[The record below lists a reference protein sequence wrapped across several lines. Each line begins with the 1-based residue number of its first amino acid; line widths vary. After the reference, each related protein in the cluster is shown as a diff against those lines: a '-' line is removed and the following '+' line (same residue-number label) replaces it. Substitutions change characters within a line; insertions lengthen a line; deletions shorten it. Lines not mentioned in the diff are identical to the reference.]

1 LPQVRNWGK
10 HRSPVVQ
17 PRSAHVTSKKR
28 DFLKL
33 TDLTLD
39 EHLGLF
45 RRAAELKRARRAR
58 RVVRTMAGRTL
69 VMIFEK
75 ASTRTRLSFE
85 AAMLQLGGS
94 CIDLSAAN
102 SQMSRGEPLA
112 DTARVTGRYCD
123 VVMMRTFADARIEE
137 FAAHCDAPVIN
148 GLTDGGHPVQ
158 ILTDLFTVE
167 EKLGSVKGK
176 TLAFIGDTA
185 SNMGRSFTRA
195 SALFGFQLKLASP
208 AGYHPADD
216 VVGPAKGFVH
226 LVKDPRD
233 AVKGADVVITDVWT
247 SMGQEAESKQRLADL
262 AGYQV
267 NPELM
272 KLAQPNALFL
282 HCLPAHREEE
292 VTASVID
299 GPQSVVW
306 DEAENRLH
314 VQKALLEYMVVE
326 NEKRTPPAK

>member
-1 LPQVRNWGK
+1 LWGK
-10 HRSPVVQ
+10 DRL
-17 PRSAHVTSKKR
+17 VTSTKR
-28 DFLKL
+28 DFLKF
-33 TDLTLD
+33 TDLSYD
-39 EHLGLF
+39 EHMGLF
-45 RRAAELKRARRAR
+45 RRAAELKRARRER

-85 AAMLQLGGS
+85 AGMLQLGGS
-94 CIDLSAAN
+94 CIDLSSVN
-102 SQMSRGEPLA
+102 SQMGRGEPLA

-123 VVMMRTFADARIEE
+123 IVMMRTFADARIEE
-137 FAAHCDAPVIN
+137 FAANCEMPVIN

-158 ILTDLFTVE
+158 ILTDLFTIE
-167 EKLGSVKGK
+167 EKLGPVKGK

-195 SALFGFQLKLASP
+195 APIFGYQLKLASP
-208 AGYHPADD
+208 KGYHPADD
-216 VVGPAKGFVH
+216 VVGLARGFVH
-226 LVKDPRD
+226 LLADPKE

-262 AGYQV
+262 NGYQV

-272 KLAQPNALFL
+272 KLASPKAIFL

-314 VQKALLEYMVVE
+314 VQKALMEYLVLE
-326 NEKRTPPAK
+326 NERRLG

>member
-1 LPQVRNWGK
+1 M
-10 HRSPVVQ
+10 
-17 PRSAHVTSKKR
+17 TSKKR
-28 DFLKL
+28 DFLQI

-45 RRAAELKRARRAR
+45 RRAAVLKKARRER
-58 RVVRTMAGRTL
+58 RCVNTMDGRTL
-69 VMIFEK
+69 TMIFEK

-94 CIDLSAAN
+94 CIDLSAGN
-102 SQMSRGEPLA
+102 SQMSRGEPLP

-123 VVMMRTFADARIEE
+123 VVMMRTFADARIQE
-137 FAAHCDAPVIN
+137 FAQYCEVPVIN

-158 ILTDLFTVE
+158 ILTDLFTIE

-195 SALFGFQLKLASP
+195 APIFGYQLKLASP
-208 AGYHPADD
+208 KGYHPADD
-216 VVGPAKGFVH
+216 VVVPAKGFVE
-226 LVKDPRD
+226 LLNDPK
-233 AVKGADVVITDVWT
+233 AAAKGADVVITDVWT

-262 AGYQV
+262 GGYQV
-267 NPELM
+267 DPALM
-272 KLAQPNALFL
+272 KLAQSHALFL

-314 VQKALLEYMVVE
+314 VQKALLEYLVLE
-326 NEKRTPPAK
+326 NERRLA

>member
-1 LPQVRNWGK
+1 MTG
-10 HRSPVVQ
+10 
-17 PRSAHVTSKKR
+17 KKR
-28 DFLKL
+28 DFLKF
-33 TDLTLD
+33 TDLSYD

-45 RRAAELKRARRAR
+45 RRAAVLKDARKKR

-69 VMIFEK
+69 TMIFEK

-123 VVMMRTFADARIEE
+123 VVMMRTFADARLEE
-137 FAAHCDAPVIN
+137 FAAACEVPVIN

-158 ILTDLFTVE
+158 ILTDLFTIE
-167 EKLGSVKGK
+167 EKLGPVKGK

-185 SNMGRSFTRA
+185 SNMGRSYTRA
-195 SALFGFQLKLASP
+195 SSLFGFQLKLASP
-208 AGYHPADD
+208 EGYHPAND
-216 VVGPAKGFVH
+216 VTDAAKGFVH
-226 LVKDPRD
+226 LLRDPKD
-233 AVKGADVVITDVWT
+233 AVKGADAVITDVWT
-247 SMGQEAESKQRLADL
+247 SMGQEAESDKRLKDL
-262 AGYQV
+262 NGYQV
-267 NPELM
+267 TPELM
-272 KLAQPNALFL
+272 KLAAPHALFL

-314 VQKALLEYMVVE
+314 VQKALLEYLVLE
-326 NEKRTPPAK
+326 NEKRG